1 MDKLDVVKKIQEI
14 GVVAVVRGKTP
25 EEAMM
30 MSEACI
36 KGGVTA
42 IELAFT
48 TPRAH
53 EVIEALSKK
62 YADNPDVLIGAG
74 TVLDAITARIAILDE
89 NAGDWIK
96 AGCVAVGAG
105 GALTGGGK
113 TADEITATAKKFIAA
128 VQAARK

>member
-74 TVLDAITARIAILDE
+74 TVLDAITARIAILDGLSLE
-89 NAGDWIK
+89 DAARRGAAIGAMAIQVAGDNE
-96 AGCVAVGAG
+96 GLPTREQLAVFQQNA
-105 GALTGGGK
+105 
-113 TADEITATAKKFIAA
+113 
-128 VQAARK
+128 